1 MRRRTNGEAEARDS
15 RRRNC
20 RGVDMV
26 MGGWELSLV
35 FNFIMVQEGH
45 RGTRRFTY
53 RAIHSVSCPDV
64 HTRLFLP
71 SLHRLS
77 VRMIKYASRALH
89 SMLRAQHVLYYTENE
104 FYLGAVDM
112 SSYKCM
118 ISFLATSKRACRGA
132 APV

>member
-26 MGGWELSLV
+26 MGGWELNLV

-53 RAIHSVSCPDV
+53 RAILC
-64 HTRLFLP
+64 R
-71 SLHRLS
+71 
-77 VRMIKYASRALH
+77 
-89 SMLRAQHVLYYTENE
+89 VLMFTH
-104 FYLGAVDM
+104 G
-112 SSYKCM
+112 S
-118 ISFLATSKRACRGA
+118 SFLHYIDLALE
-132 APV
+132 